1 MQHEESSVNHN
12 KHTYITILINVIN
25 IAWDTTPAHC
35 IFINIHTAL
44 PLQMVY
50 HTQKNVIHHLT
61 GFGKH
66 LGYKVPGKY
75 SLYFCE

>member
-1 MQHEESSVNHN
+1 M
-12 KHTYITILINVIN
+12 IN
-25 IAWDTTPAHC
+25 IAWETIPAHC

-50 HTQKNVIHHLT
+50 HTDTQKNVIHHLT

-66 LGYKVPGKY
+66 SGYKVPGKKILFIFV
-75 SLYFCE
+75 SKFWIAEWKLLEWIPALQ